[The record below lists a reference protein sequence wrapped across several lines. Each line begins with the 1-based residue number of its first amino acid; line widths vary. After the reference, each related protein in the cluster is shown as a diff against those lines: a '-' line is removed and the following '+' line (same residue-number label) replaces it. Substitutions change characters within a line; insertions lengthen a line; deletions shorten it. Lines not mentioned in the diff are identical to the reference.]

1 MYQKHVL
8 TDGLKRIHLYEV
20 SHVGEGAFYKR
31 LYQNLSDDFD
41 SGFTIHQEGVDMPKH
56 LSAKMRKAY
65 TRIANCL
72 EASMQERPKVAHKI
86 VDLTHKDMPRKAKR
100 QFKWLLRFLTLGSW
114 ALLFLSQVEPAEIK
128 KMQTKLR
135 NPVPDEDDKQFN
147 KLMREFAPELRKFMV
162 DDRNGHA
169 VLEAINEDTD
179 VSMVWGKAHAPGM
192 ITLFAQHGFTL
203 EDSSVV

>member
-8 TDGLKRIHLYEV
+8 TDGHKRIHLYEV
-20 SHVGEGAFYKR
+20 SHVGEGSFYKR

-100 QFKWLLRFLTLGSW
+100 QFKWLLRLLTLGSW
-114 ALLFLSQVEPAEIK
+114 ALLILSQAEPNEIK
-128 KMQTKLR
+128 KMQAKLR
-135 NPVPDEDDKQFN
+135 NPVPDEDDRQFN

-162 DDRNGHA
+162 DDRNDHA

-203 EDSSVV
+203 EGSSVV

>member
-1 MYQKHVL
+1 MYQKHIL
-8 TDGLKRIHLYEV
+8 TDGRRKIHLYEV
-20 SHVGEGAFYKR
+20 SHVGEGAFYNR
-31 LYQNLSDDFD
+31 LNQNLSDDFD

-72 EASMQERPKVAHKI
+72 DASMQERPKVNHKI

-100 QFKWLLRFLTLGSW
+100 QFKWLLRLLTLGSW
-114 ALLFLSQVEPAEIK
+114 AMVFLAQVEPDEIK
-128 KMQTKLR
+128 KLQSMLR
-135 NPVPDEDDKQFN
+135 NPDNEEKKFN
-147 KLMREFAPELRKFMV
+147 QSMGEFAPELLKFMI
-162 DDRNGHA
+162 DDRNNHA

-192 ITLFAQHGFTL
+192 ITLLAQHGFTL